1 MVQIFIFIPSFLLYN
16 NKILSMIVTNR
27 NNSMSDL
34 IKNYI
39 SGNII
44 LSMIVI
50 DKLQFL
56 YRIL

>member
-1 MVQIFIFIPSFLLYN
+1 
-16 NKILSMIVTNR
+16 MIVTDRSNF
-27 NNSMSDL
+27 MSDL

-56 YRIL
+56 YRILLVTNIEVYRYIRLLI